1 MELPN
6 DELVGLLG
14 RIQSYEPSIY
24 NNIVEAIFYK
34 MKDSKELYEAVK
46 LWLDDESTAII
57 LIKILEIGILQMLL
71 I

>member
-57 LIKILEIGILQMLL
+57 KYGHIGNWALQMLL